1 MAIKVTTP
9 ETKQEKEY
17 KPFPKLMVIENGPN
31 AGTIIGFRGE
41 GGGSVILG
49 CGNLKGCEFKSSE
62 SWDMEQFT
70 DYNDLITI
78 QNA

>member
-9 ETKQEKEY
+9 EKPEQEY
-17 KPFPKLMVIENGPN
+17 KPFPKLMIIEKGQN
-31 AGTIIGFRGE
+31 AGTIIAFRGE
-41 GGGSVILG
+41 GCGSIIKG
-49 CGNLKGCEFKSSE
+49 CGNLKGSEFKSSE

-70 DYNDLITI
+70 DYNDPITI